1 MVGGGVMSDHRYVC
15 LVMISE
21 RFLYNVVTSRQVMF
35 HRLDEP
41 TISSYQM
48 INSL

>member
-1 MVGGGVMSDHRYVC
+1 MSDYRHVH

-21 RFLYNVVTSRQVMF
+21 RFSHKVVTLPIKLAGKF
-35 HRLDEP
+35 NIFYRLNDP